1 VEAIVHDR
9 HLRPDEIELL
19 LDGEEGFGVAP
30 LRAHVRTCASC
41 DAELDRARELMVAL
55 DALPDFAPSPQ
66 FADRVMSQVQVFEP
80 WHAAAF
86 NTARQFVPATRP
98 ARVAAGVGAAL
109 SAGVLTATATWA
121 VARADIALL
130 LAQVGLERFRDQ
142 LSAAT
147 SDVVTTVLG
156 QPGIDALRHGTPEV
170 AALAVGSFV
179 AVVGMG
185 VVGLRA
191 LAGASRRA
199 R

>member
-1 VEAIVHDR
+1 MHDR

-41 DAELDRARELMVAL
+41 DAELARARELMVAL
-55 DALPDFAPSPQ
+55 DALPDFAPSPR
-66 FADRVMSQVQVFEP
+66 FADRVMSEVQVFEP

-86 NTARQFVPATRP
+86 NTARQFVPASRP

-109 SAGVLTATATWA
+109 SAGVLTASATWA

-142 LSAAT
+142 LSAAS
-147 SDVVTTVLG
+147 SDVIATVLG
-156 QPGIDALRHGTPEV
+156 QPGIDALRNGTPEV
-170 AALAVGSFV
+170 AALTVGSFV

-191 LAGASRRA
+191 LAGASRRT